1 MLNLVMT
8 HSPRLA
14 AMATNKP
21 LGEDLAT
28 RPALMHR
35 LAWMRR
41 TREQA
46 NPTVQPTT
54 DTALREQHA

>member
-1 MLNLVMT
+1 
-8 HSPRLA
+8 
-14 AMATNKP
+14 MATNKP

-41 TREQA
+41 TREQS